1 MMKYII
7 IILLFSNWV
16 NAQKNKIDSLYELK
30 YSELKNKFYDY
41 YDHIK
46 VQQSEQIAQY
56 YLQKAK
62 KEKNILEIAEG
73 YNLMHFNKDFP
84 TALKYV
90 DSLAARTKNITG
102 NLYPA
107 RTYLIKGNLYYKND
121 NLKSA
126 LDNYILGLKYAKEQ
140 NDERQ
145 TAYANMNIAYI
156 NSYID
161 KNAEAAKTFRHY
173 VYNRNDIIDD
183 YQHNQM
189 RMALISCY
197 IDINKLDSANILIN
211 EGQKY
216 AFINKNNYD
225 SNLYSYLSATFDL
238 KLKKYDSAITKLLNV
253 YTYITNSDEKSNTNQ
268 ILYSLGKAYEGAKNK
283 EKAVEVYIKL
293 DSIVQ
298 KSDITFPELRE
309 VYTYLIDYYKESNNK
324 EKQLYYID
332 RFLQVDKKLDE
343 QFKYLSTEVPKKYD
357 TPNLLQEK
365 EDIIQDL
372 KNRKTI
378 LSVSVFILIVI
389 LTLLGY
395 LYYKAKKTEKKHR
408 KIAQE
413 LIQKFEKKDIVP
425 IDTKSEFSLSP
436 TYDEVDEI
444 VEEVGDIETETDQ
457 VVEKTAKIIPED
469 VKISILKELE
479 AFETKELY
487 LKKGI
492 TLVNLA
498 KKIKTNTAYL
508 SETINSNKGKNFN
521 SYLNDLRIDYVLKR
535 LIEDKKFRSY
545 KLPAIAEEIGYNNVQ
560 AFSVAFKKKTGTT
573 TSIYIKEIEK
583 SIIS

>member
-1 MMKYII
+1 
-7 IILLFSNWV
+7 V